1 MNKKTATAIALV
13 LGLAT
18 PFALSGAA
26 MAVDVTFVDG
36 DVLLGLSSEEAETAC
51 GEAMIVNDA
60 CDSTLTLA
68 QYQAG
73 LEGDEEGPG
82 SENSAAALAPG
93 HVKGEGES
101 AREYAPG
108 QQMQASGGSA
118 TDYAPGQVKQGNGG

>member
-26 MAVDVTFVDG
+26 AAVE
-36 DVLLGLSSEEAETAC
+36 VLFANNVVRDLSESEAVLAC
-51 GEAMIVNDA
+51 DTPDPGEACESEMTYGQFRASLN
-60 CDSTLTLA
+60 
-68 QYQAG
+68 G
-73 LEGDEEGPG
+73 GG